1 MKNKK
6 PFEIWNEYQRGV
18 NYNKGIDLYETVKKN
33 ENFFIGRQWE
43 GVNAPDL
50 AKPVINVLKRV
61 VSYFI
66 SMIVADD
73 IGVAFTPFITTEEH
87 TKKADIWSREV
98 ERVIELSD
106 IKEKSRDVIRN
117 AAVDGDGILYFYFD
131 SNAETGQSAKGRIAC
146 ELVDNTN
153 VIFGNPYS
161 SDVQKQ
167 PYIIV
172 EMRKTVDAVRSEA
185 RKNGV
190 GEAETESILPD
201 REYEMYD
208 ISTARA
214 DDDLVTVLVRFW
226 RENGTIHAVKTTRN
240 TIIRE
245 AWDTGYRRYPIAVMP
260 WEKVKNSYHGIAAI
274 TGLIPNQISI
284 NQLFAMAI
292 HSAKTN
298 AFPKMVYDATKISA
312 WTNKVGQA
320 IGVVGN
326 PNEAVASGFRGADMS
341 SQVFTLIDKMIQ
353 NTLEFMGASDA
364 ALGNINPQNTSAIIA
379 TQKASAMPLELQKL
393 AFNRFTEDYV
403 RTIVDMMSVD
413 YGMREVQSELNGEVT
428 TELFDFSDDKA
439 YELSLKVD
447 IGSAA
452 YWSELMQ
459 VQTMDNLY
467 GKGIINDVITYL
479 EGIPEQYLRNKAKLI
494 AKLRSEQEMQKQGGM
509 QAPPGAVPPVGMAG
523 VLPPAGGAMP
533 PMAELGEIKA
543 NAGMPM

>member
-1 MKNKK
+1 MMKNKTAA
-6 PFEIWNEYQRGV
+6 EVWNEYQKGV

-50 AKPVINVLKRV
+50 AKPVINVLRRV
-61 VSYFI
+61 VNYFI

-73 IGVAFTPFITTEEH
+73 IGVAFTPFITTEER

-98 ERVIELSD
+98 EQIIELSD
-106 IKEKSRDVIRN
+106 LKAKSRDVIRN

-131 SNAETGQSAKGRIAC
+131 ANAETGQKTRGRIAC
-146 ELVDNTN
+146 EVVDNTN
-153 VIFGNPYS
+153 VLFGNPYS
-161 SDVQKQ
+161 SEVQKQ

-172 EMRKTVDAVRSEA
+172 AMRKSVDSVRSEA
-185 RKNGV
+185 MKNGLKES
-190 GEAETESILPD
+190 EAMAILPD

-208 ISTARA
+208 IGSTKT

-226 RENGTIHAVKTTRN
+226 REGGTVHAMKTTRN
-240 TIIRE
+240 IIIRK

-260 WEKVKNSYHGIAAI
+260 WEKVKNSYHGVAAI

-292 HSAKTN
+292 HSAKTT
-298 AFPKMVYDATKISA
+298 AFPKTIYDATKISA

-326 PNEAVASGFRGADMS
+326 PNEAVASSFRGADMS
-341 SQVFTLIDKMIQ
+341 NQVLMLIDKMIQ
-353 NTLEFMGASDA
+353 YTLEFMGASDA

-393 AFNRFTEDYV
+393 AFNRFTEEYV

-413 YGMREVQSELNGEVT
+413 YGLREVQGEENGEVI
-428 TELFDFSDDKA
+428 TELFDFSADGA

-459 VQTMDNLY
+459 VQTMDNLFA
-467 GKGIINDVITYL
+467 KGVITDVITYL
-479 EGIPEQYLRNKAKLI
+479 EGIPEQYLRNKGKLLAKL
-494 AKLRSEQEMQKQGGM
+494 KSERELPMNGMGMESGALPLPGGQPSPIGMGTPPMNGGGM
-509 QAPPGAVPPVGMAG
+509 PNV
-523 VLPPAGGAMP
+523 
-533 PMAELGEIKA
+533 
-543 NAGMPM
+543 GMPM